1 MIRYAEYQDET
12 HCLTWYYASG
22 LGETST
28 IISFWVFENENG
40 EQTYDF
46 TRGLGV
52 DDDTLYDCVAETGT
66 ENTAQD
72 IVCTETSTEWIRSED
87 EFRS

>member
-1 MIRYAEYQDET
+1 MILLIMLLTSYVYGKGRMIRYAEYQDET

-40 EQTYDF
+40 E
-46 TRGLGV
+46 
-52 DDDTLYDCVAETGT
+52 
-66 ENTAQD
+66 
-72 IVCTETSTEWIRSED
+72 
-87 EFRS
+87 